1 MYSFLHKR
9 RECVI
14 SPLAR
19 PLSSLASGS
28 SNRSEVVSP
37 GGSPGGDRDRD
48 RYMGAAGVSVRFDH
62 RNVHRQ
68 LRESDDIDM
77 LKLSAE
83 SLPENRLSSFQG
95 NEANDLSPQVRR
107 RAQSSSAVDLAARRG
122 VFSRRH
128 YGSVELLV
136 TNDRDGMTSGR
147 FRVEDGERDE
157 ISTVATG
164 SDVHLENPEYHTRWY
179 FKYFL
184 GKIHQNY
191 VGADVDKNIFFLS
204 VVLTDA
210 NNHNVP
216 QYRAILWRKTGT
228 QKICIPYNSAKSM
241 SVKRILGRFDLK
253 IDKSPKEIYT
263 PDIQKELLL
272 LEEQEGS
279 VNFKF
284 GVLYAK
290 NGQKSDDEMFSN
302 EHPSEAF
309 SKLVGLLGETI
320 PLKGWEKFNGGLDV
334 KNNTT
339 GTESVY
345 TMYEGHEI
353 MFHVST
359 LLPYSKD
366 NRQQVE
372 RKRHVG
378 NDIVTIVYMETDD
391 AEEEM
396 FFKPSMIRSHF
407 THIFALVTYNKNN
420 DTYRLRVYSEESV
433 PLFGPPLPAPAVFDD
448 HQAFRD
454 FLLVKL
460 INGEKAAFNTPIF
473 ANKRQRTLEMLIKN
487 LQQDMMQETN
497 KQNMLNK
504 RSFSDVIPD
513 PVWGWRSKK
522 EEARQAEF
530 VRIGQVL
537 KLKTIVKGDAPTS
550 LATTSLLKREPWEPQ
565 CIQNDFLFEIV
576 CGDSWG
582 DKLIVGTESGVF
594 IIEEGLS
601 PRMIFDKTVSFK
613 QLSVVEAHG
622 LLLARADKGKDGRI
636 YVFRLSDFEGEE
648 NEGMVRT
655 KNDCRNHKIERSKG
669 CHLFAVSRPGG
680 SHLRMVIAVGK
691 KLVLMT
697 WKHNAAWSAWCKAA
711 DTDTVEGF
719 QFTREL
725 SAGDVPNLMCLI
737 DGGHG
742 DNHIVVGYRHQFD
755 LINEKNGDTFRL
767 HMVDANKVNLVSAVD
782 IYEDDEPEVLLSY
795 NHVSQFRRLNG
806 EASSDFDMYWNSA
819 PRAIVCAFPYILAFT
834 PDSVEIRLV
843 VNGNLVHTM
852 TMPRINLITSK
863 CDMYFTSTGMD
874 ILQPSPKEPV
884 RTFSPLPSPTSP
896 PQTYGPFSSA
906 AVRIF
911 KIPLISLVGQ
921 MSERPVPNPNNNC
934 RPRSFISP
942 LVNIAESPPT
952 PARRFRLSSGSP
964 TTTEE
969 QTDASSEPVHIVS
982 IPVAPLPSQTVSKVK
997 AGPRPSQEYS
1007 DSGYSESDFSFESTD
1022 SLPGRY
1028 PSSPCKGLETAETR
1042 RHKFG
1047 CLRSPRLGR
1056 RQQNSTQ
1063 ADPDA
1068 RAELLGT
1075 PGKRVGTRTRFTSST
1090 SSTQSDS
1097 VFYPLPPRIETN
1109 NNNNK
1114 VGDSDVGM
1122 DFIPPPRSPLA
1133 DRLSSTSSSIS
1144 QQSEAEMRAEL
1155 LGRLIHSPRL
1165 ERPSNT
1171 SSLQSE
1177 DGGSVFLDQP
1187 SVDKTTNGHPP
1198 SPSPF
1203 ALSTSVDDDDIDL
1216 K

>member
-1 MYSFLHKR
+1 M
-9 RECVI
+9 
-14 SPLAR
+14 
-19 PLSSLASGS
+19 
-28 SNRSEVVSP
+28 
-37 GGSPGGDRDRD
+37 
-48 RYMGAAGVSVRFDH
+48 
-62 RNVHRQ
+62 
-68 LRESDDIDM
+68 
-77 LKLSAE
+77 
-83 SLPENRLSSFQG
+83 
-95 NEANDLSPQVRR
+95 
-107 RAQSSSAVDLAARRG
+107 
-122 VFSRRH
+122 
-128 YGSVELLV
+128 
-136 TNDRDGMTSGR
+136 
-147 FRVEDGERDE
+147 
-157 ISTVATG
+157 ATG

-191 VGADVDKNIFFLS
+191 VGADVEKNIFFLS

-241 SVKRILGRFDLK
+241 SVKRILGRFNIK
-253 IDKSPKEIYT
+253 SEKSPKEIYT

-302 EHPSEAF
+302 EHGSEAF
-309 SKLVGLLGETI
+309 RKLVSLLGETI
-320 PLKGWEKFNGGLDV
+320 TLKGWDKFNGGLDV

-339 GTESVY
+339 GTESIY
-345 TMYEGHEI
+345 TMYEGHEV

-359 LLPYSKD
+359 SLPYSKD
-366 NRQQVE
+366 NKQQVE

-378 NDIVTIVYMETDD
+378 NDIVTIVFMD
-391 AEEEM
+391 AEDPEDEV

-407 THIFALVTYNKNN
+407 THIFALVTYNKNE

-448 HQAFRD
+448 HRAFRD

-530 VRIGQVL
+530 VKIGQIL

-550 LATTSLLKREPWEPQ
+550 LASTSLLKREPWEPQ

-601 PRMIFDKTVSFK
+601 PRMIFDKTVAFK

-636 YVFRLSDFEGEE
+636 YVFRLSDFEGQE
-648 NEGMVRT
+648 NESLIRT
-655 KNDCRNHKIERSKG
+655 KSDCRNHKIERSKG
-669 CHLFAVSRPGG
+669 CHLFSVSRPGG

-691 KLVLMT
+691 KMILMT

-725 SAGDVPNLMCLI
+725 SAGDVPNPMCLI

-742 DNHIVVGYRHQFD
+742 DNHIVVGYRHQYD

-767 HMVDANKVNLVSAVD
+767 HLVDANKVTLVSAVD

-795 NHVSQFRRLNG
+795 NHISQFRRLNG
-806 EASSDFDMYWNSA
+806 EASSDFDMHWNSA
-819 PRAIVCAFPYILAFT
+819 PKAIVCAFPYILAFT

-863 CDMYFTSTGMD
+863 CDMYFTSMGMD
-874 ILQPSPKEPV
+874 VLQPSPKEPV
-884 RTFSPLPSPTSP
+884 RAFSPLSSPTSP
-896 PQTYGPFSSA
+896 PQTYGPFSGA
-906 AVRIF
+906 AVRIY

-921 MSERPVPNPNNNC
+921 MSERPLPNPTNNC

-952 PARRFRLSSGSP
+952 PVRRFRISSGSSP
-964 TTTEE
+964 KEEVESEILTTVTVPVTSLPP
-969 QTDASSEPVHIVS
+969 QT
-982 IPVAPLPSQTVSKVK
+982 LSKVK

-1022 SLPGRY
+1022 SLPGR
-1028 PSSPCKGLETAETR
+1028 SSPSKGGDSAETR

-1047 CLRSPRLGR
+1047 CLRSPRMVR
-1056 RQQNSTQ
+1056 RQQNSTK
-1063 ADPDA
+1063 ADNDA
-1068 RAELLGT
+1068 RAELLGK
-1075 PGKRVGTRTRFTSST
+1075 PNKRASGRSRFTSST

-1097 VFYPLPPRIETN
+1097 VFYPIHIEN

-1114 VGDSDVGM
+1114 NNQSESDIGFE
-1122 DFIPPPRSPLA
+1122 FIPPPRSPLA
-1133 DRLSSTSSSIS
+1133 ERLSSTGSTAS

-1155 LGRLIHSPRL
+1155 LGRFIHSPRAD
-1165 ERPSNT
+1165 RASNT

-1177 DGGSVFLDQP
+1177 DGGSVFLELP
-1187 SVDKTTNGHPP
+1187 SNGKSTNGHP
-1198 SPSPF
+1198 PSPF